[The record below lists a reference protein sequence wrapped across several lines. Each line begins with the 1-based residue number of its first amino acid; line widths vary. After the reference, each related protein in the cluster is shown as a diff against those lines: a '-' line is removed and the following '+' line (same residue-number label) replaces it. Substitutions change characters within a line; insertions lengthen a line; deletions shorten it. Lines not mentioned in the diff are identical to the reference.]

1 MVKTLGDMETDQFK
15 NPDYNLESSMNALC
29 MNVTTETLENFYSSL
44 ILNCGFLRLDIKRV
58 CSALW
63 SFYKVDEMK
72 KMRTSK

>member
-44 ILNCGFLRLDIKRV
+44 ILNSTILFNLNLKITYFFAILFKTT
-58 CSALW
+58 L
-63 SFYKVDEMK
+63 
-72 KMRTSK
+72 T